1 MSSLSGLAQALQL
14 GALLLAFS
22 ALALG
27 AYAVTSAP
35 SHVPHH
41 LGLRGFKRTQM
52 LRHDG
57 VFARFEPLM
66 RWLSTRVS
74 GLLSPRLRAHLDQQ
88 IVLAGDVWGLEPEDC
103 VALCLLCACAGVLL
117 GTGYAGLTQAG
128 PFLALVA
135 GGIGL
140 LSPYL
145 QLMSVAQARLR
156 RIQLGLPHVVDLLA
170 LSLGAGLDFP
180 AAVRQVVEKASRPD
194 EPLMEEL
201 GLLLQECNLG
211 RTRREALEKFA
222 ARAPCEAV
230 RELVGAVVQSEEQ
243 GTPLAAVL
251 KIQASSSRA
260 RRGVLA
266 EETASRAG
274 AALIIPLVL
283 LFACILLLILA
294 PMFLRLGP
302 TLVD

>member
-1 MSSLSGLAQALQL
+1 MSLSPLSHALQL
-14 GALLLAFS
+14 AALITAFAS
-22 ALALG
+22 IALFL
-27 AYAVTSAP
+27 YAVISAP
-35 SHVPHH
+35 SLVAQH
-41 LGLRGFKRTQM
+41 LGLRGFKRTQA
-52 LRHDG
+52 LLANDL
-57 VFARFEPLM
+57 FAQIEPLM

-74 GLLSPRLRAHLDQQ
+74 GLMSPKLRAHLDEQ

-103 VALCLLCACAGVLL
+103 VSLCLLCSGSGVLL
-117 GTGYAGLTQAG
+117 GTGYAGLTHGG
-128 PFLALVA
+128 PFLALMA

-140 LSPYL
+140 FAPYL

-201 GLLLQECNLG
+201 GLVLQECNLG
-211 RTRREALEKFA
+211 RTRREALEKFV

-230 RELVGAVVQSEEQ
+230 RELVASVVQSEEQ
-243 GTPLAAVL
+243 GTPLASVL
-251 KIQASSSRA
+251 KIQASSSRS
-260 RRGVLA
+260 RRGVSA

-274 AALIIPLVL
+274 TALMIPLAL
-283 LFACILLLILA
+283 LFVCILLLIMA
-294 PMFLRLGP
+294 PMFMQLAPALGR
-302 TLVD
+302 